1 MATKALNF
9 KMDESE
15 IQDMKEIASI
25 FHMTL
30 TELIKEATKDYVD
43 KMKKDPFY
51 RLTVNVQEASSEES
65 AEILEEINSL
75 NDDDLSIVSSE
86 RFVVE
91 R

>member
-1 MATKALNF
+1 MATKTLNIR
-9 KMDESE
+9 MDEAE
-15 IQDMKEIASI
+15 IQDMKEVASV

>member
-1 MATKALNF
+1 MVTRTIYF
-9 KMDESE
+9 KMDEAE
-15 IQDMKEIASI
+15 IQNVKNIASI

-43 KMKKDPFY
+43 KLKKDLFY
-51 RLTVNVQEASSEES
+51 RLTINVQEASSEES
-65 AEILEEINSL
+65 AEILEEINIL

>member
-15 IQDMKEIASI
+15 IQDMKDIASI

-43 KMKKDPFY
+43 KLKKDPFY

>member
-1 MATKALNF
+1 MAQTNVNIR
-9 KMDESE
+9 MDEAE
-15 IQDMKEIASI
+15 IQDMKEVASV

>member
-1 MATKALNF
+1 MATRTIYF
-9 KMDESE
+9 KMDEDE
-15 IQDMKEIASI
+15 IQNMKNIASI

-43 KMKKDPFY
+43 KLKKDLFY
-51 RLTVNVQEASSEES
+51 RLTINVQEASSEES
-65 AEILEEINSL
+65 AEILEEINIL

>member
-1 MATKALNF
+1 MATKTLNIR
-9 KMDESE
+9 MDEAE
-15 IQDMKEIASI
+15 IQDMKEVASV

-43 KMKKDPFY
+43 KLKKDPFY

-75 NDDDLSIVSSE
+75 NDDELSIVSSE